1 MPSKGQYIFGQ
12 FIIDQDIHHLQWQL
26 SNLANGEGEDIKN
39 EIYNW
44 LLACQM
50 CALEDVALFEL
61 NIFYGL
67 WHIQAN
73 DRWEERKDNVFY

>member
-1 MPSKGQYIFGQ
+1 
-12 FIIDQDIHHLQWQL
+12 
-26 SNLANGEGEDIKN
+26 
-39 EIYNW
+39 
-44 LLACQM
+44 M